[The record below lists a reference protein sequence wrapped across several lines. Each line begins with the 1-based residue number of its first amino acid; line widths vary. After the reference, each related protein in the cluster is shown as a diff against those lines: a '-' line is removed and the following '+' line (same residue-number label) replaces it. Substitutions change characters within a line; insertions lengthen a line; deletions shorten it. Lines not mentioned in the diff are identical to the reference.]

1 MECCSDC
8 GGLLVDAL
16 PEVKVPPAL
25 IRVPVFLE
33 GEIVAIQ
40 SLLKA
45 RGVDFTLEQGFGE
58 VPDAILIRKSDLE
71 EIKDFLSEFRVT
83 LRSGEKVS
91 IPW

>member
-1 MECCSDC
+1 
-8 GGLLVDAL
+8 
-16 PEVKVPPAL
+16 
-25 IRVPVFLE
+25 
-33 GEIVAIQ
+33 
-40 SLLKA
+40 LLKA

-91 IPW
+91 IAW